1 MGFEQLAALKT
12 ERLRPAAPNP
22 TSQPT
27 QVDASA
33 PKRQSKSADPVLQAI
48 AALQKHFPKAFPRK
62 PAAKLPLKVGILEDV
77 LAHAQEIGVTEQD
90 LRKALKVWC
99 SGGRY
104 WTCLVEDAA
113 RVNLKG
119 EGSGLV
125 SRDDAARAL
134 KMEANRAAKASAKLS
149 ASATNS

>member
-1 MGFEQLAALKT
+1 MGFEQLAALKA
-12 ERLRPAAPNP
+12 ERLRPAAPKP

-27 QVDASA
+27 HVDASA
-33 PKRQSKSADPVLQAI
+33 PTRQSKSADPVLRAI

-62 PAAKLPLKVGILEDV
+62 PAVKLPLKVGILEDV

-113 RVNLKG
+113 RVDLKG
-119 EGSGLV
+119 EGSGFV

-134 KMEANRAAKASAKLS
+134 KMESNRAAKASAKLL

>member
-12 ERLRPAAPNP
+12 EPLRPAAPKP
-22 TSQPT
+22 TSRPT

-33 PKRQSKSADPVLQAI
+33 PTRQSKLADPVLRAI

-104 WTCLVEDAA
+104 WTCLVEDAV
-113 RVNLKG
+113 RVDLKG
-119 EGSGLV
+119 EDSGHV
-125 SRDDAARAL
+125 SRNDAARAL
-134 KMEANRAAKASAKLS
+134 KMEANRAAKARAKLS